1 MWERQSSRPTLSK
14 GPTGPKTAALYQ
26 QVQRFLDLKS
36 DYLAILILA
45 NVCSYLTN
53 TIRVLANHILQKFGA
68 ASNDNDLL
76 SLSGKSLRK
85 RMSDPGAPI
94 SNQEMFFDHL
104 SDNPLD
110 CVCMAIDN
118 NRSIGIIT

>member
-1 MWERQSSRPTLSK
+1 M
-14 GPTGPKTAALYQ
+14 YQ

-53 TIRVLANHILQKFGA
+53 TMRVLADNILQKFGA

-85 RMSDPGAPI
+85 RTSDSGAAI
-94 SNQEMFFDHL
+94 SNQDMFFDHL
-104 SDNPLD
+104 SNNPFD
-110 CVCMAIDN
+110 CVCMAMDH
-118 NRSIGIIT
+118 NRSIGIIILFPLYIGPDLSNCLRT